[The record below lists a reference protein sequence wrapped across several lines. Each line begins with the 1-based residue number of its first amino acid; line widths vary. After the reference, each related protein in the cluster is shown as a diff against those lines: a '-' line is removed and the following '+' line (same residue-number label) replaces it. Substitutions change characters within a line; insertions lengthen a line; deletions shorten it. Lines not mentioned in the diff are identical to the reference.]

1 MLILDE
7 PTSGVDPVA
16 RDSFWE
22 LLIGLSRKQGVTIFI
37 TTHFMNE
44 GMRCDRISL
53 MNAGK
58 VLAAD
63 APQKLIEARG
73 AKTLEEAFIGYME
86 DAIGVSEAA
95 APGEEKISAGA
106 PPAVAAPAHA
116 ERSDLALRLGRLLAY
131 SANETMQILAG
142 PGPPG
147 FRLPGLCASDA
158 RLRVRH
164 HNGRRT
170 YPLCRLRP
178 RPDREESRLS

>member
-22 LLIGLSRKQGVTIFI
+22 LLIDLSRNQGVTIFV

-58 VLAAD
+58 VLACD

-73 AKTLEEAFIGYME
+73 AANLEEAFIGYME
-86 DAIGVSEAA
+86 DAIGAA
-95 APGEEKISAGA
+95 SASGGKDKTTS
-106 PPAVAAPAHA
+106 APAA
-116 ERSDLALRLGRLLAY
+116 DKKVETSPAPQQLSGIRLA
-131 SANETMQILAG
+131 
-142 PGPPG
+142 PWP
-147 FRLPGLCASDA
+147 DA
-158 RLRVRH
+158 CLQRQ
-164 HNGRRT
+164 
-170 YPLCRLRP
+170 
-178 RPDREESRLS
+178 